1 MITRLPLSLRRRSC
15 ACLVPGARECGAS
28 LLEMALVVATTGL
41 LASILISVLRPSA
54 SDTFDADAHTRLDTM
69 HRSIVGYALTHSAL
83 PAGQGWLDSA
93 ELGLPSNVSAWYR
106 ADTRLMPGALSLYTP
121 DPNHHMPQYVSAN
134 GQPIAW
140 QPSQAQSGLN
150 LCATL
155 LAAQQTPQ
163 IRVGGIPVAFV
174 MQVSP
179 NRDAPAPDL
188 SVLPGSA
195 QAQALAAKG
204 IRLRAVGF
212 GEMMTDLH
220 CPGSL
225 IHAGSVAKSI
235 VSASDMVRIS
245 QSIEKFRQ
253 LKYARAL
260 QSVFTDD
267 FQIAIRALLMANLTA
282 DLVSTTGQIVDAT
295 PTSLDALSPPGV
307 IQLISAIGA
316 DAVLVGFFAIQLEIL
331 STIDPGMDKENSD
344 QANLRSAEVAIGT
357 AQAYTQQLRQLL
369 GSQEAQ
375 YRSAL
380 GGVL

>member
-1 MITRLPLSLRRRSC
+1 
-15 ACLVPGARECGAS
+15 
-28 LLEMALVVATTGL
+28 MALVVATTGL